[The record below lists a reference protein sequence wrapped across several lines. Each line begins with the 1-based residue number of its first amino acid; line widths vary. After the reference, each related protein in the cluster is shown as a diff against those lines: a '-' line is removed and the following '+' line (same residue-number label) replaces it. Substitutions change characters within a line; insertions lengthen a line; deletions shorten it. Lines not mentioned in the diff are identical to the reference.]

1 MDVTPSLPPYAH
13 VTSEAVQCIAQAS
26 VRYDVPELLLHA
38 IIVKENGRMG
48 KCSKNKNGT
57 YDCGLAQ
64 INTSWVPYFAKYG
77 IKLEHLLG
85 DTCTNL
91 HASAYILRSNFN
103 KKNSNWFNAVVA
115 YNIGPNNWTTER
127 YQVGYGYASDVV
139 KQWWGFQNYVDAS
152 QGIVR
157 QAVPAAG
164 RTAPA
169 PSKQHSKQAR
179 SLVFEAP
186 GSGPEQF

>member
-13 VTSEAVQCIAQAS
+13 VSQEAVRCIAQAS

-48 KCSKNKNGT
+48 KCSRNSNGT

-64 INTSWVPYFAKYG
+64 INTTWAPYFSKYG

-91 HASAYILRSNFN
+91 NASAYILRTNFN
-103 KKNSNWFNAVVA
+103 KKSGDWFKAIVS
-115 YNIGPNNWTTER
+115 YNIGPANWTPKR
-127 YQVGYGYASDVV
+127 YAIGHKYATDVV
-139 KQWWGFQNYVDAS
+139 RYWWHFQNYVTALKPASAPSSVRVQEQSGTLIFQAPDAS
-152 QGIVR
+152 A
-157 QAVPAAG
+157 QAVD
-164 RTAPA
+164 
-169 PSKQHSKQAR
+169 
-179 SLVFEAP
+179 
-186 GSGPEQF
+186 